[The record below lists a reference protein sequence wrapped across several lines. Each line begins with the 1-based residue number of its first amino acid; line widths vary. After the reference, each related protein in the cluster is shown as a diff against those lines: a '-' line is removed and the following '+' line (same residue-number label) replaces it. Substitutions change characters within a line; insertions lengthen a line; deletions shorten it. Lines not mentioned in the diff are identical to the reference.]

1 MLYMCKKKP
10 PLAHWEGMFMNILI
24 FYASYGGGHLN
35 AAKSIHEYIV
45 KHYKENYL
53 ELIDCMKYVNKTVEK
68 VTTATYREVAKK
80 VPWVWGRIY
89 NDSQKGPLAHLS
101 TRSNKIMAIKLL
113 RLLREK
119 KPDLIISTH
128 PFSSQ
133 MCSYL
138 KRKGKITAKI
148 ATIMTDF
155 APHDQWLVGSDFT
168 DCFFVAN
175 DKMKDYLVSTHIPS
189 DKVFVTGIP
198 LSARF
203 LQPYDRKKVLASFGL
218 EDGKKNILFFGGGEF
233 GLGKARTFDI
243 FESLIEASKDKQIIA
258 IAGKN
263 EKMKA
268 RFDEIV
274 EKNKATKR
282 VKVLSF
288 TNQIPELMSI
298 SDLVVTKPGGMTTT
312 ESLASGLPMIIMN
325 PIPGQEEENAEFLEN
340 KGVGIWLK
348 KNDDALKVFND
359 LFSDPNPLN
368 EMKKNTLLIGHPN
381 STKDI
386 CEILLKES

>member
-1 MLYMCKKKP
+1 MK
-10 PLAHWEGMFMNILI
+10 NILI

-35 AAKSIHEYIV
+35 AAKSIHEYISS
-45 KHYKENYL
+45 HYEYNSI
-53 ELIDCMKYVNKTVEK
+53 ELIDCMKYVNKAVEK
-68 VTTATYREVAKK
+68 LTTATYREAAKK
-80 VPWVWGRIY
+80 APWVWGKIY
-89 NDSQKGPLAHLS
+89 SNSQSGPLAHLS

-113 RLLREK
+113 KLLREK

-168 DCFFVAN
+168 DYFFVAN
-175 DKMKDYLVSTHIPS
+175 DKMKDYLVKKEIAEK
-189 DKVFVTGIP
+189 KVFVTGIP
-198 LSARF
+198 LSSRF
-203 LQPYDRKKVLASFGL
+203 LQKHDRKKIL
-218 EDGKKNILFFGGGEF
+218 ENYNLKEGKRNILFFGGGEF
-233 GLGKARTFDI
+233 GLGKTRTFEL
-243 FESLIEASKDKQIIA
+243 FNNLIKSAKDMQIIA

-268 RFDEIV
+268 KFDEIV
-274 EKNKATKR
+274 KANHASER
-282 VKVLSF
+282 VRVLSF
-288 TNQIPELMSI
+288 TNQVPELMSI

-312 ESLASGLPMIIMN
+312 ESLASELPMLIIN
-325 PIPGQEEENAEFLEN
+325 PIPGQEEENAEFLES
-340 KGVGIWLK
+340 KGVGIWIRKEDNISEIL
-348 KNDDALKVFND
+348 NR
-359 LFSDPNPLN
+359 LFSNPDRLY
-368 EMKKNTLLIGHPN
+368 EMKKHTMLLGNPN

-386 CEILLKES
+386 CEILFHPNENI

>member
-1 MLYMCKKKP
+1 MK
-10 PLAHWEGMFMNILI
+10 NILI

-35 AAKSIHEYIV
+35 AGKSIQECLLNEYSHHHI
-45 KHYKENYL
+45 

-68 VTTATYREVAKK
+68 LTTVAYRETAKK
-80 VPWVWGRIY
+80 APWVWGRIY

-168 DCFFVAN
+168 DYFFVAN
-175 DKMKDYLVSTHIPS
+175 DKMKDYLISKKIHKQSI
-189 DKVFVTGIP
+189 FVTGIP
-198 LSARF
+198 LSKRF
-203 LQPYDRKKVLASFGL
+203 LQNFDRKKILDTYQL
-218 EDGKKNILFFGGGEF
+218 EEHKKNILFFGGGEF
-233 GLGKARTFDI
+233 GLGKSRT
-243 FESLIEASKDKQIIA
+243 IEILDRIMQTSKELQIIA
-258 IAGKN
+258 ISGKN
-263 EKMKA
+263 EKMKIK
-268 RFDEIV
+268 FEELV
-274 EKNKATKR
+274 QKNHASDR
-282 VKVLSF
+282 VRVLSF
-288 TNQIPELMSI
+288 TNQVPELMKI
-298 SDLVVTKPGGMTTT
+298 ADLVVTKPGGMTTS
-312 ESLASGLPMIIMN
+312 ESLACGLPMLIIN

-348 KNDDALKVFND
+348 KGDNVSNILND
-359 LFSDPNPLN
+359 LFSSPEPLEKMRN
-368 EMKKNTLLIGHPN
+368 NALLIGHPN
-381 STKDI
+381 STKEI
-386 CEILLKES
+386 CHILLKH